1 MKIIPSFNQYKEIVK
16 KYSESMQ
23 EEKKQKFIGYLYVSL
38 TLFTLS
44 FFGLFAIRPTLSTIS
59 NLDKQYKDNLLVYN
73 SLKEKLSALQKLDIQ
88 YQEIQ
93 PDLELIFNAIPKSN
107 KITYLTRQLENLA
120 FADNLTV
127 THLAFDTIEIYPN
140 KKNASMYSFKFS
152 ISVEG
157 TNDNVNKFIADFI
170 NFDRII
176 GIDHLV
182 SGKTIENK
190 FGASIGGR
198 AFFSSN

>member
-1 MKIIPSFNQYKEIVK
+1 MKIIPNFNQYREMAK

-23 EEKKQKFIGYLYVSL
+23 EEKKQKFIGYLYITL

-59 NLDKQYKDNLLVYN
+59 NLDKQYKDNLLVYK
-73 SLKEKLSALQKLDIQ
+73 SLKDKLSALQNLDIQ

-93 PDLELIFNAIPKSN
+93 PDLELVYSAIPKAS
-107 KITYLTRQLENLA
+107 KIPYLTRQLENLA
-120 FADNLTV
+120 FADNLTI
-127 THLAFDTIEIYPN
+127 THLSFDSVEIYPN
-140 KKNASMYSFKFS
+140 KKNFSMYSFKFT

-157 TNDNVNKFIADFI
+157 SNNDVNKFIADFI

-198 AFFSSN
+198 AFFSTN